1 MFNKKSH
8 DRLRESLERLEEE
21 MEEREERENVTYTS
35 NEVRSIVEKHVI
47 LGCRFGIYLL
57 FQVQNQESVKDNIR
71 EAIKD
76 KLDMDIEEMDDEDV
90 LKVLMRNSDTLG
102 NAVQDQMFNAF
113 INDEHTNHAQAILV
127 AHTRKE
133 PADLVMAS
141 RAFSEQV
148 DEYYEEHKDEAP
160 LSASIN

>member
-1 MFNKKSH
+1 MFTKKSH

-21 MEEREERENVTYTS
+21 MEERENVTYTS
-35 NEVRSIVEKHVI
+35 DEVRSIVESHVL

-57 FQVQNQESVKDNIR
+57 FQVQNQHSLKDNIR
-71 EAIKD
+71 EAIHD
-76 KLDMDIEEMDDEDV
+76 KLGIDIDEMDDEEM
-90 LKVLMRNSDTLG
+90 LKVLMRHPDTLG
-102 NAVQDQMFNAF
+102 SSLQEELLNAF
-113 INDEHTNHAQAILV
+113 IHDENTNHAQAILA

-133 PADLVMAS
+133 PAELVMAS

>member
-1 MFNKKSH
+1 MFTKKSH

-21 MEEREERENVTYTS
+21 MGERENVTYTS
-35 NEVRSIVEKHVI
+35 DEVRSIVESHVI

-76 KLDMDIEEMDDEDV
+76 KLDMDIDEMDDEDI

-102 NAVQDQMFNAF
+102 NAVQGELLNAF
-113 INDEHTNHAQAILV
+113 INDENTNHAQAILA

-133 PADLVMAS
+133 PAELVMAS